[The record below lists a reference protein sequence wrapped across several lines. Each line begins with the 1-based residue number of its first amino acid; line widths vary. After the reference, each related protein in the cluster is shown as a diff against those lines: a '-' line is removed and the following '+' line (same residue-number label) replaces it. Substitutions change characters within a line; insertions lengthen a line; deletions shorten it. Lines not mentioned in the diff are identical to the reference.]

1 MVNIDNNPDNADQTD
16 TSQTTLGMILPS
28 TTKTE
33 IKKTFQLI
41 VRAEFAIYKR
51 STTPFNQYAHV
62 KGLLTMMK
70 TKGKAEVIVH
80 SINDPKKTFKEMK
93 DFPPD
98 EEKFDAFFSYA
109 KATAKGTPKRMYVV
123 MKMTSDKTLKD
134 MKRNQVFFSYLT
146 ESKVFITDH
155 KYGEDLTIV
164 NLGIIMGRKTDYTW
178 IDSIIIELREQLQ
191 ADLEEK
197 AQFGSMED
205 DGLIDKDML
214 PTIPPF
220 DISSKQ
226 VYFNKAGDN
235 EQYSTRALKIR
246 CGGEDATKLNKML
259 MAMEVMDKRK
269 GQFVPYGLGKSHPGK
284 YSVQI
289 TENNKK
295 SDQTMK
301 INVFGIHN
309 KIMEGIVDQY
319 ELYNNL
325 RDLILA
331 YNVDNENGGNHMVF
345 QAIEETNFTETKGKY
360 FFVYHEDM
368 HEAAITFVDTT
379 LPGLIKQGTEYPKV
393 RKLENFRKVRKG
405 GRMEHYDGY
414 ADRLPSSVTKTER
427 ARITIALPAAANAA
441 NMEIIQS
448 FLIQL
453 RIIHLSNRERTHRLP
468 RGIIGSQRPKK
479 QTMCPKSVGQRKPR
493 QKQERQAS
501 Q

>member
-109 KATAKGTPKRMYVV
+109 KATAKGTPKRVYVV

-134 MKRNQVFFSYLT
+134 MKRNQDFFSYLT

-191 ADLEEK
+191 ADLKEK
-197 AQFGSMED
+197 AQFESMED
-205 DGLIDKDML
+205 NDGLIDKD
-214 PTIPPF
+214 
-220 DISSKQ
+220 
-226 VYFNKAGDN
+226 
-235 EQYSTRALKIR
+235 
-246 CGGEDATKLNKML
+246 
-259 MAMEVMDKRK
+259 
-269 GQFVPYGLGKSHPGK
+269 
-284 YSVQI
+284 
-289 TENNKK
+289 
-295 SDQTMK
+295 
-301 INVFGIHN
+301 
-309 KIMEGIVDQY
+309 
-319 ELYNNL
+319 NNL
-325 RDLILA
+325 
-331 YNVDNENGGNHMVF
+331 GN
-345 QAIEETNFTETKGKY
+345 
-360 FFVYHEDM
+360 
-368 HEAAITFVDTT
+368 AAGF
-379 LPGLIKQGTEYPKV
+379 P
-393 RKLENFRKVRKG
+393 RVRKG
-405 GRMEHYDGY
+405 FFFIGQQS
-414 ADRLPSSVTKTER
+414 AVVLP
-427 ARITIALPAAANAA
+427 
-441 NMEIIQS
+441 Q
-448 FLIQL
+448 
-453 RIIHLSNRERTHRLP
+453 
-468 RGIIGSQRPKK
+468 
-479 QTMCPKSVGQRKPR
+479 
-493 QKQERQAS
+493 
-501 Q
+501 